1 MNFFNSIRTRLALS
15 AFLIVSLSIGIIT
28 GIATWKIRETTLSN
42 TRQETQLFLK
52 KNSQEIHEKIQDAIQ
67 LSHILA
73 QYIAS
78 THHEWQKTIFLN
90 NLLKHNHI
98 TGIKS
103 LFIIPP
109 EKKNTR
115 RLNNELIQFWQTT
128 PTGETSSTFF
138 DPSQIPQVIS
148 SAQRAKT
155 YGKTVISDP
164 YKDPSEMTDTLLCA
178 IVTPVIRHQKF
189 QGTTCVELSIQEI
202 CKSIADNL
210 NSFSLSADIS
220 QMDLFTDSGAI
231 VWTLNTSPL
240 PGSPERALEQH
251 HINIAPLH
259 DTRKMDHTQSLTMM
273 IQGQKEIGTHIP
285 IHFNNSETVWS
296 IGLRI
301 PFKAATR
308 NADEQMHM
316 QALLGLLISLVTLL
330 VALVLSRRITEPLL
344 DLAKA
349 AVQIS
354 QGNHEHPI
362 TPRGTGEIRELGR
375 AFRDMATQVQQ
386 SRQHLQNSI
395 KALEIIIEKV
405 PFGMILI
412 DAQHKIKS
420 VNREALAICGK
431 TEAETLNQ
439 PCYDHFCMDTT
450 PRCPIE
456 QTGIHPEKQEMILR
470 QRDGQLI
477 PVLTTVIPAR
487 IYGEEMLI
495 KAIIDISEIKEK
507 EQELKRAK
515 TVAEQAS
522 QARSEFLANM
532 SHEIR
537 TPMNGIIGMG
547 ELLCETQLNPEQKEY
562 AHAIATSA
570 DALLVILNDILDFS
584 KIEAGKIDI
593 EQIDCNLSTIIEGVA
608 DILSH
613 KSNEKGIE
621 FICMIDNDIPDFVK
635 GDPGRLRQILMNLG
649 GNALK
654 FTEKGEVLIQA
665 KVDAV
670 SSHTTTVKFTVKDT
684 GIGIPEEKIVTLFEK
699 FTQADASTTR
709 KYGGTGLGLAISK
722 QLTTLMG
729 GHMGATSTPGHG
741 STFWFSIPFGKS
753 TQTLTAASQPSVASS
768 LMNKTIL
775 IIDDNATNRKVI
787 NKYLALYHCQIIE
800 ADCARTSLEILN
812 NAVLDRPIDLALVD
826 FMMPGMN
833 GIELGVQIRK
843 NHRFDP
849 MILVML
855 TSAAMRG
862 DAQKA
867 CDAGFDAYLTKPIK
881 KNALLKCLATVLDPK
896 TNRKPG
902 TLLTKYSFTQ
912 QTQTQE
918 RREEASPPVT
928 LTILIADDNRMNLM
942 VVEKMVRKMGHTPV
956 KTMNGKEVVAAHEEI
971 DPDII
976 LMDINMPEMDGL
988 EATALIRKN
997 EAQNKKK
1004 HTPIIALTA
1013 NALKGDRE
1021 HFLAAGMDDYLAKPM
1036 KKKKLEDML
1045 DRYSN
1050 VKATDKRKQQR
1061 SEQLKKPPAP

>member
-1 MNFFNSIRTRLALS
+1 MKFFNSIRTRLALS

-52 KNSQEIHEKIQDAIQ
+52 KNNQEIHEKIQDAIQ
-67 LSHILA
+67 LSQILA

-90 NLLKHNHI
+90 NLLKHHHI

-109 EKKNTR
+109 QKKNTR
-115 RLNNELIQFWQTT
+115 RLNDELIQFWQIT

-138 DPSQIPQVIS
+138 DPSQIPQVID
-148 SAQRAKT
+148 SARQAKAS
-155 YGKTVISDP
+155 GKTVISAP
-164 YKDPSEMTDTLLCA
+164 YNDPSEMTDTLLCA
-178 IVTPVIRHQKF
+178 IVTPVIRYQKF
-189 QGTTCVELSIQEI
+189 KGTTCVELSIQEI
-202 CKSIADNL
+202 CKPIADSL
-210 NSFSLSADIS
+210 NSFSLAGDIS
-220 QMDLFTDSGAI
+220 QMDLLTDSGAI
-231 VWTLNTSPL
+231 VWTLNESPL
-240 PGSPERALEQH
+240 PALEQH
-251 HINIAPLH
+251 HIDLTPIH
-259 DTRKMDHTQSLTMM
+259 DTKKIDHTQSLTMM
-273 IQGQKEIGTHIP
+273 IQGQKEIATHIP

-301 PFKAATR
+301 PLKAATR
-308 NADEQMHM
+308 NADEQMRL
-316 QALLGLLISLVTLL
+316 QTLIGLLISLITLL
-330 VALVLSRRITEPLL
+330 VVLVLSRRSTEPLL

-354 QGNHEHPI
+354 RGNHEHPI
-362 TPRGTGEIRELGR
+362 TPKGTGEIRDLCR
-375 AFRDMATQVQQ
+375 AFRDMDTQVQQ

-395 KALEIIIEKV
+395 DALQIIIEKV

-412 DAQHKIKS
+412 DSHHKIKN

-431 TEAETLNQ
+431 TEAEILNQ
-439 PCYDHFCMDTT
+439 PCYEHFCMDTT

-470 QRDGQLI
+470 QKDNQLI
-477 PVLTTVIPAR
+477 PVLTTVIPAK
-487 IYGEEMLI
+487 IYGEDMLI

-507 EQELKRAK
+507 EQELEQAK
-515 TVAEQAS
+515 TMAEEAS
-522 QARSEFLANM
+522 RARSEFLANM

-562 AHAIATSA
+562 AQAIATSA

-593 EQIDCNLSTIIEGVA
+593 EQIDCNLSSIIEGVA

-613 KSNEKGIE
+613 KSNKKGIE

-654 FTEKGEVLIQA
+654 FTEKGEVAIQA
-665 KVDAV
+665 KVEAV

-722 QLTTLMG
+722 QLTTLMD
-729 GHMGATSTPGHG
+729 GHMGVISSPGHG
-741 STFWFSIPFGKS
+741 STFWFTIPFEKS
-753 TQTLTAASQPSVASS
+753 SQTLTVASQPSVASS

-787 NKYLALYHCQIIE
+787 NKYLAPYHCQLIE
-800 ADCARTSLEILN
+800 ADCARASLEILN
-812 NAVLDRPIDLALVD
+812 KAALDLPIDLALVD

-833 GIELGVQIRK
+833 GIDLGFQIRK
-843 NHRFDP
+843 DERFDP
-849 MILVML
+849 MVLVML

-881 KNALLKCLATVLDPK
+881 KSTLLKCLATVLDPK
-896 TNRKPG
+896 THRKPC
-902 TLLTKYSFTQ
+902 TLLTKYNFTQ
-912 QTQTQE
+912 QPRIQE
-918 RREEASPPVT
+918 RRERASPPFT

-942 VVEKMVRKMGHTPV
+942 LVEKMVKKMGHTPV
-956 KTMNGKEVVAAHEEI
+956 KTMNGKEVVAAHEKI
-971 DPDII
+971 GPDII

-997 EAQNKKK
+997 EAQKKK
-1004 HTPIIALTA
+1004 KPTPIIALTA

-1021 HFLAAGMDDYLAKPM
+1021 NFLAAGMDDYLAKPM
-1036 KKKKLEDML
+1036 KKKDLEAML

-1050 VKATDKRKQQR
+1050 IKATVKRKQNH
-1061 SEQLKKPPAP
+1061 SEQSRTPPVP

>member
-15 AFLIVSLSIGIIT
+15 AFLIVSLSIGMVT
-28 GIATWKIRETTLSN
+28 GIATWKIRKTTLSN

-52 KNSQEIHEKIQDAIQ
+52 KNSQEIHEKIQAAIQ
-67 LSHILA
+67 LSQILA

-78 THHEWQKTIFLN
+78 THHEWQKTVFLN
-90 NLLKHNHI
+90 NLLKHIHI
-98 TGIKS
+98 TGIRS

-115 RLNNELIQFWQTT
+115 RLNDELIQFWQIT
-128 PTGETSSTFF
+128 PKGKTSSTFF
-138 DPSQIPQVIS
+138 DPSQIPQVIT
-148 SAQRAKT
+148 SAQRAKIS
-155 YGKTVISDP
+155 GKTVISDP
-164 YKDPSEMTDTLLCA
+164 YKDPSEMTDNLLCA
-178 IVTPVIRHQKF
+178 IVTPVIRHERIH
-189 QGTTCVELSIQEI
+189 GTTCVELSIQEI
-202 CKSIADNL
+202 CKPITDNL
-210 NSFSLSADIS
+210 NSFSLAGEIS
-220 QMDLFTDSGAI
+220 QMDLLTDSGAL
-231 VWTLNTSPL
+231 VWQLKENNLPNTPAH
-240 PGSPERALEQH
+240 RLEQH
-251 HINIAPLH
+251 HRNLTPLQ
-259 DTRKMDHTQSLTMM
+259 DIRKMDHTQILTLT
-273 IQGQKEIGTHIP
+273 IQGQKEIGAHIP
-285 IHFNNSETVWS
+285 VHFNDSETIWS

-301 PFKAATR
+301 PFNSATR
-308 NADEQMHM
+308 NAHDQMRLQTLM
-316 QALLGLLISLVTLL
+316 GLLISLVTLL
-330 VALVLSRRITEPLL
+330 VVLVLSRRITDPLL

-349 AVQIS
+349 AVLIS
-354 QGNHEHPI
+354 RGNHEHPI
-362 TPRGTGEIRELGR
+362 TPRGTGEIRELCR

-395 KALEIIIEKV
+395 DALEVIIEKV

-439 PCYDHFCMDTT
+439 PCYEHFCIDAS
-450 PRCPIE
+450 PVCPIQ
-456 QTGIHPEKQEMILR
+456 QTGNHPEKQEMLLK
-470 QRDGQLI
+470 QKNGQMI
-477 PVLTTVIPAR
+477 SVLTTVIPAR

-507 EQELKRAK
+507 ERELKRAK
-515 TVAEQAS
+515 TAAEQAS
-522 QARSEFLANM
+522 RARSEFLANM

-547 ELLCETQLNPEQKEY
+547 ELLCETQLTPEQKEY
-562 AHAIATSA
+562 AQAITTSA

-654 FTEKGEVLIQA
+654 FTDKGEVVIQA
-665 KVDAV
+665 KVEAV
-670 SSHTTTVKFTVKDT
+670 SSQTITVKFTVTDT
-684 GIGIPEEKIVTLFEK
+684 GIGIPEEKINNLFEK

-709 KYGGTGLGLAISK
+709 RYGGTGLGLAISK
-722 QLTTLMG
+722 QLTTLMN
-729 GHMGATSTPGHG
+729 GHMGATSTPGNG
-741 STFWFSIPFGKS
+741 STFWFTIPFGKS
-753 TQTLTAASQPSVASS
+753 SQTPTAASQPPVDSS
-768 LMNKTIL
+768 LTNKTIL

-787 NKYLALYHCQIIE
+787 NRYLAPYHCQIIE

-812 NAVLDRPIDLALVD
+812 KTVLDRPIDLALVD

-833 GIELGVQIRK
+833 GIDLGFQIRK
-843 NHRFDP
+843 DKRFNP
-849 MILVML
+849 MVLVML

-881 KNALLKCLATVLDPK
+881 KSAMLKCLATVLDPK
-896 TNRKPG
+896 THRRPG
-902 TLLTKYSFTQ
+902 TLLTKYNFTQ
-912 QTQTQE
+912 QTQKQE
-918 RREEASPPVT
+918 RREETSPPVT

-942 VVEKMVRKMGHTPV
+942 VVEKMVKKMGHTPV
-956 KTMNGKEVVAAHEEI
+956 KTMNGKEVVAAHEKI
-971 DPDII
+971 SPDII

-988 EATALIRKN
+988 EATALIRKH
-997 EAQNKKK
+997 ERQNDKK

-1036 KKKKLEDML
+1036 KKKDLEAML

-1050 VKATDKRKQQR
+1050 VKATIRRKQHP
-1061 SEQLKKPPAP
+1061 SEQAIEPPKP

>member
-1 MNFFNSIRTRLALS
+1 MKFFNSIRTRLALA
-15 AFLIVSLSIGIIT
+15 AFLIVSLSIGMIT

-52 KNSQEIHEKIQDAIQ
+52 KNSQEIHERIQDAIQ
-67 LSHILA
+67 LSQSLA

-78 THHEWQKTIFLN
+78 THHEWQKTVFLN

-109 EKKNTR
+109 EQKNTR
-115 RLNNELIQFWQTT
+115 RLNDQLIQFWQTT

-138 DPSQIPQVIS
+138 DPSQIPQIMY
-148 SAQRAKT
+148 SADRAKIS
-155 YGKTVISDP
+155 GKTVISDP
-164 YKDPSEMTDTLLCA
+164 YNDPSQMTDTLLCA
-178 IVTPVIRHQKF
+178 IVTPVIRHEKF

-202 CKSIADNL
+202 CKPIADNL
-210 NSFSLSADIS
+210 NNFSLAADIS
-220 QMDLFTDSGAI
+220 QMDLITDSGAI
-231 VWTLNTSPL
+231 VWTLNKFPL
-240 PGSPERALEQH
+240 PAQQH
-251 HINIAPLH
+251 HIDLTALH
-259 DTRKMDHTQSLTMM
+259 DTRKMDHTQILTMM

-285 IHFNNSETVWS
+285 VHFNNSETVWS

-308 NADEQMHM
+308 NADEQMHI
-316 QALLGLLISLVTLL
+316 QALMGLLISLITLL
-330 VALVLSRRITEPLL
+330 LVLVLSRRITGPLL

-354 QGNHEHPI
+354 RGNHEHPI
-362 TPRGTGEIRELGR
+362 TPKGTGEIRELGH
-375 AFRDMATQVQQ
+375 AFRDMANQVQQ

-395 KALEIIIEKV
+395 DALQIIIEKV

-439 PCYDHFCMDTT
+439 PCYDHFCIDTT

-470 QRDGQLI
+470 QKNGQLI
-477 PVLTTVIPAR
+477 PVLTTVIPAK
-487 IYGEEMLI
+487 IYGEDMLI
-495 KAIIDISEIKEK
+495 KAIIDISEMKEK

-515 TVAEQAS
+515 TAAEQAS
-522 QARSEFLANM
+522 RARSDFLANM

-562 AHAIATSA
+562 AQAIATSA

-593 EQIDCNLSTIIEGVA
+593 EQIDCNLATIIEGVA

-654 FTEKGEVLIQA
+654 FTEKGEVVIQA
-665 KVDAV
+665 KVEAV
-670 SSHTTTVKFTVKDT
+670 SSRSTTVKFTVKDT

-722 QLTTLMG
+722 QLTTLMD
-729 GHMGATSTPGHG
+729 GHMGAISTLDQG
-741 STFWFSIPFGKS
+741 STFWFTIPFGKS
-753 TQTLTAASQPSVASS
+753 SQTLTAASQPSVASS
-768 LMNKTIL
+768 LMNKIIL

-787 NKYLALYHCQIIE
+787 KKYLAPYHCQIIE
-800 ADCARTSLEILN
+800 ADCARASLEIIDKAALEH
-812 NAVLDRPIDLALVD
+812 PIDLALVD

-833 GIELGVQIRK
+833 GIDLGVQIRK
-843 NHRFDP
+843 DHRFDP

-896 TNRKPG
+896 TNREPG
-902 TLLTKYSFTQ
+902 TLLTKYNFTQ

-918 RREEASPPVT
+918 RREKASPPVT

-942 VVEKMVRKMGHTPV
+942 VVEKMVKKMGHTPV
-956 KTMNGKEVVAAHEEI
+956 KTMNGKEVVAAYEEI

-997 EAQNKKK
+997 ETQNKRKP
-1004 HTPIIALTA
+1004 TPIIALTA

-1021 HFLAAGMDDYLAKPM
+1021 QFLAAGMDDYLAKPM
-1036 KKKKLEDML
+1036 KKKDLEAML

-1050 VKATDKRKQQR
+1050 VKATVKRKKNHL
-1061 SEQLKKPPAP
+1061 EQSKTPPVS